1 MDYVTIILWFVV
13 IVLTAAIAF
22 FAFRFRKRTFG
33 DKGDKNGAESTRIFK
48 RRLFSFSRKQL
59 CIPYGVFLA
68 LFVIFPLLLILY
80 NAFTDRSGHISFDNF
95 ILFFSTPSTIT
106 NLFMSLLIAF
116 VTTIVCIL
124 LAYPLAYILSRMKA
138 ARGYILV
145 MLFVMPM
152 WINFVLR
159 AMALRELLDLFGWL
173 GEYNF
178 LNTIIGMVYDFLPFM
193 VLPLYSTLIK
203 MDRSLEEAAADLG
216 AGRAKTFVRVT
227 LPLSVPGIISGAMM
241 VFLPTMSCY
250 VISETFGG
258 GKIPIIGKL
267 IEEQFLAADN
277 WHYGSAIAIIMLV
290 IMFITMLVT
299 GGFKSENV
307 RGGASL

>member
-1 MDYVTIILWFVV
+1 MDYLTIALLVVV

-22 FAFRFRKRTFG
+22 FAFRYRKRTYG
-33 DKGDKNGAESTRIFK
+33 KDGREGVTTDKGLK
-48 RRLFSFSRKQL
+48 RRLFAFSRKQL

-68 LFVIFPLLLILY
+68 LFVVFPLFLILY

-116 VTTIVCIL
+116 VTTAVCIL
-124 LAYPLAYILSRMKA
+124 IAYPLAYILSRMKA
-138 ARGYILV
+138 SRGYILV

-193 VLPLYSTLIK
+193 ILPLYSTLIK

-216 AGRAKTFVRVT
+216 AGRTRTFVKVT

-258 GKIPIIGKL
+258 GKIPLIGKL

-277 WHYGSAIAIIMLV
+277 WHYGSAIAIIMLI

>member
-1 MDYVTIILWFVV
+1 MKKDKALSSVPLEGEDKKR
-13 IVLTAAIAF
+13 F
-22 FAFRFRKRTFG
+22 FR
-33 DKGDKNGAESTRIFK
+33 
-48 RRLFSFSRKQL
+48 FSRKQL

-80 NAFTDRSGHISFDNF
+80 NAFTDKSGHISFNNF
-95 ILFFSTPSTIT
+95 ILFFSTPTSIT
-106 NLFMSLLIAF
+106 NLFMSLLIAL
-116 VTTIVCIL
+116 VTTAICIL
-124 LAYPLAYILSRMKA
+124 IAYPVAYVLSRIKA
-138 ARGYILV
+138 SRSYILV

-193 VLPLYSTLIK
+193 ILPLYSTLTK

-216 AGRAKTFVRVT
+216 ANRAKVFCKIT
-227 LPLSVPGIISGAMM
+227 LPLSLPGIISGAMM

-258 GKIPIIGKL
+258 GKIPLIGKL

-277 WHYGSAIAIIMLV
+277 WHYGSAIAIVMLV
-290 IMFITMLVT
+290 IMFVSMLAT
-299 GGFKSENV
+299 GGFKDENI
-307 RGGASL
+307 RGGAAL